1 MLTQF
6 EPLMHELIT
15 ANLSRG
21 FGGISARIFFAT
33 VPSRAQQTRSPGAR
47 VLGYWGS
54 ERDLTLDQIQ
64 LSGHEVPGYA
74 PGAAYCV
81 LEVLLGRTANLFV
94 VGDFTT
100 QMGNYS
106 RITPIPRREEHCF

>member
-1 MLTQF
+1 
-6 EPLMHELIT
+6 MHELIT

-21 FGGISARIFFAT
+21 FGGI
-33 VPSRAQQTRSPGAR
+33 PAR
-47 VLGYWGS
+47 VFFCAPYHPEHSNGLALGYWGS
-54 ERDLTLDQIQ
+54 ERGLTLDQIQ

-74 PGAAYCV
+74 PGAACRV

-94 VGDFTT
+94 VGSFTT

-106 RITPIPRREEHCF
+106 RITPIPRREEHGF